1 MRSISYKTLH
11 LSAMGAAI
19 PLLLQLS
26 LALPPILPFAS
37 DEIHT
42 EIHTGTVEVVDEV
55 EPEDEDEDLS
65 YRTRGK
71 STLKVT
77 LKIGD
82 GELSGRPTRNTRR
95 RRQGKGRAEAG
106 EKVSDADPVVCEAER
121 VDTEMV

>member
-1 MRSISYKTLH
+1 
-11 LSAMGAAI
+11 MGAAI

-26 LALPPILPFAS
+26 LALPPVLPFAS
-37 DEIHT
+37 DEIQT

-55 EPEDEDEDLS
+55 VPEDEDEDLS

-82 GELSGRPTRNTRR
+82 GELSSRSIRNTRR
-95 RRQGKGRAEAG
+95 RRQGKGRTEAG
-106 EKVSDADPVVCEAER
+106 GKVPDASPLVIDEAER